1 MEKLIAQLIKKIDDL
16 ESLIHSKQKIAM
28 SIVEYA
34 KHSGVGENA
43 LREWCASKDE
53 IFKSFPHF
61 KIGTKTI
68 IHVQGADEFIKN
80 LSEAHSNL

>member
-1 MEKLIAQLIKKIDDL
+1 MEKLINQLIKKIDNL
-16 ESLIHSKQKIAM
+16 ESLIHSEQKIAM

-34 KHSGVGENA
+34 KHSGVGENT
-43 LREWCASKDE
+43 LREWCASE
-53 IFKSFPHF
+53 TLNFPCF

-80 LSEAHSNL
+80 LSEAHANL